1 MEKSRSAIPS
11 IVTKCLTEI
20 EKRGIMIKVS
30 LQKNNTLSYDRIS
43 VQKIE
48 KKPKFCEAILSP
60 FWVFFVLIML
70 TIYFGV

>member
-1 MEKSRSAIPS
+1 M
-11 IVTKCLTEI
+11 
-20 EKRGIMIKVS
+20 
-30 LQKNNTLSYDRIS
+30 SYDRIS

-48 KKPKFCEAILSP
+48 KETKFCEAILSS